1 MNTVYNLY
9 IKINAAYV
17 NELSEERR
25 LIHLSTLKKKGI
37 DYFELIGDARQPSY
51 SR

>member
-25 LIHLSTLKKKGI
+25 LIHLSITNIWK
-37 DYFELIGDARQPSY
+37 S
-51 SR
+51 